1 MLRALALACYHVRFY
16 QPNVLVGNVTT
27 RPTLKMRLDKLKKTS
42 HGQQVTASYL
52 HLCVIRSFTMCDI
65 LTKR

>member
-27 RPTLKMRLDKLKKTS
+27 RPTLKMRLDKLKKKQPRATS
-42 HGQQVTASYL
+42 NCELLAPVCHTKL
-52 HLCVIRSFTMCDI
+52 HYV
-65 LTKR
+65 

>member
-27 RPTLKMRLDKLKKTS
+27 RPTLKMRLDKLKKKPAT
-42 HGQQVTASYL
+42 GN
-52 HLCVIRSFTMCDI
+52 
-65 LTKR
+65 K